1 MPEYQIINGGDT
13 IKISALTPKVINRLL
28 PKYNKIVLNDNL
40 DKPLPKLPDSV
51 THLTLGSKYNQ
62 PLINLPPNLVYLN
75 LKCLLKRRRI
85 LSTICIL
92 KIKHFLLLLER

>member
-62 PLINLPPNLVYLN
+62 PLINLPPNLVELYCN
-75 LKCLLKRRRI
+75 NNPFVYDFNP
-85 LSTICIL
+85 T
-92 KIKHFLLLLER
+92 LENIRNYNQSNQSN